1 MEIII
6 IAAFNFD
13 KVIGKNG
20 KIPWHIKEE
29 LQFFK
34 KTTYGYPV
42 IMGRKTYE
50 SLKNPL
56 PGRLNIVLTRNNN
69 YKSSSDNVLIFND
82 ISEALNYCSGI
93 LKSEKVF
100 IIGGAEIYSQALMF
114 ADKMILSIVN
124 IKIDGG
130 DAFFP
135 DFDLYEWEE
144 ISQEKFDLFIVK
156 YYRRKLCL
164 QK

>member
-1 MEIII
+1 L
-6 IAAFNFD
+6 AKA
-13 KVIGKNG
+13 KVLF
-20 KIPWHIKEE
+20 EFE
-29 LQFFK
+29 F
-34 KTTYGYPV
+34 
-42 IMGRKTYE
+42 
-50 SLKNPL
+50 
-56 PGRLNIVLTRNNN
+56 
-69 YKSSSDNVLIFND
+69 LIFND